1 MKKRTELLHTIQ
13 QQQGFDIVIIG
24 GGATGLGTALDACL
38 RGHSVLLLEQFDF
51 GKGTSSKSTKLVH
64 GGVRYLAQGNLK
76 LVMQALKE
84 RGRLLTNAPSCTYT
98 QEFVIPTYSFWWQ
111 CYYYMGLKLYDIL
124 AGRWSLGATQWL
136 SKNAVQKKL
145 PSLQTSRLVGGIS
158 YTDGA
163 FDDTRLLMLLLQHA
177 IKNGAYAINHCSV
190 TSLITNEEGTIGG
203 VVAYD
208 SVTETS
214 FSCKAKVVINA
225 TGVFADNIMKMSNAQ
240 YVASIRPSQGIHLV
254 IQKKFFAGN
263 AALMI
268 PKTADGRV
276 LFAVPWQEVI
286 LVGTTDTPIDT
297 IEHEPQALDHEIDF
311 ILSHFNEVNS
321 TQITKQDVNAVYV
334 GLRPLLQQKNAASTA
349 VLSRDH
355 AIIINEEKLLT
366 VTGGKWTTY
375 RKMAEDAVNNAAF
388 LGNLPKQACA
398 TANYTLTVHTQDVFA
413 ITSSQ
418 LSQQQVAYYV
428 QYEMAYTVEDVLARR
443 TRLLFKNVR
452 QALAIAPQVAEWL
465 QALHQE
471 TDAWR
476 TKQLQQ
482 FTELAKK
489 YSLH

>member
-1 MKKRTELLHTIQ
+1 MKNRLALLNEIQ
-13 QQQGFDIVIIG
+13 QQQSFDIVIIG
-24 GGATGLGTALDACL
+24 GGATGLGTALDASL
-38 RGHSVLLLEQFDF
+38 RGYSVLLLEQSDF

-84 RGRLLTNAPSCTYT
+84 RGRLLANAPSCTYT

-111 CYYYMGLKLYDIL
+111 CYYYIGLKLYDIL

-145 PSLQTSRLVGGIS
+145 PSLQATRLVGGIS

-177 IKNGAYAINHCSV
+177 IENGAYAVNHCGV
-190 TSLITNEEGTIGG
+190 TSLLTNTDGTIGG

-208 SVTETS
+208 AVTQTT
-214 FSCKAKVVINA
+214 FNCKAKVVVNA
-225 TGVFADNIMKMSNAQ
+225 TGVFADHIMKMSSTQ
-240 YVASIRPSQGIHLV
+240 HVASIRPSQGIHLV
-254 IQKKFFAGN
+254 IQKKFFTGE

-276 LFAVPWQEVI
+276 LFAVPWQEVV
-286 LVGTTDTPIDT
+286 LVGTTDTPIET
-297 IEHEPQALDHEIDF
+297 IEHEPEALAHEVDF
-311 ILSHFNEVNS
+311 ILSHFNEANN
-321 TQITKQDVNAVYV
+321 TQITRQDVDAVYV

-355 AIIINEEKLLT
+355 AIIIDEQKLLT
-366 VTGGKWTTY
+366 ITGGKWTTY
-375 RKMAEDAVNNAAF
+375 RKMAEDAVNNAVF
-388 LGNLPKQACA
+388 LGNLPKRVSA
-398 TANYTLTVHTQDVFA
+398 TASYTLTIHSHDVF
-413 ITSSQ
+413 TTTTTP
-418 LSQQQVAYYV
+418 LSQQQVAYFV
-428 QYEMAYTVEDVLARR
+428 KYEMAYTVEDVLARR
-443 TRLLFKNVR
+443 TRLLFKNVQ
-452 QALAIAPQVAEWL
+452 QALDEAPKVAAWL
-465 QALHQE
+465 QAIHQE

-476 TKQLQQ
+476 MQQLQQ
-482 FTELAKK
+482 FTEVAKK